1 MIDWIDVAGGVLE
14 MIEISIIIL
23 GFNQEHHFSKTRI
36 IAFLLPSITIL
47 PLINSFD
54 IPYHA
59 FVTVGMVSIFAW
71 LILKIDWIYAF
82 TDAITG
88 FVGGLLFQLLASI
101 VITLISK
108 GVAFPEELGM
118 FTALT
123 LMVLTAYLI
132 VKNVRVQEFLTEHYY
147 PNRKII
153 LWIWVTILIVSALV
167 INLWSPEQTL
177 FSNQR
182 IELLVIVGLYILL
195 NSVFIYSLFKNRKT
209 EKKLFEARE
218 YEDYLHEMMDQ
229 MRSKEHEYKNH
240 IHHIISIAESEQ
252 IEDKD
257 KEIIKY
263 GNQLIKRYD
272 GQTKKS
278 TTDNITISIFLFQAE
293 QRAEKEKVNFEYYVD
308 KPFPEYHIPEN
319 DLVEL
324 VSNAINN
331 AFEAESTLDPEQR
344 NVFISFQTGRIEV
357 MNTIIYMPDV
367 PYGVSTKGSGRGYG
381 RLNMKRIADKYGIKI
396 ETEIED
402 NVFIVSMTF
411 K

>member
-14 MIEISIIIL
+14 MIEISIIII
-23 GFNQEHHFSKTRI
+23 GFNQEHNFSKTRI
-36 IAFLLPSITIL
+36 VAFLLPSLTIL

-59 FVTVGMVSIFAW
+59 FVTVGMVAFFAW
-71 LILKIDWIYAF
+71 LILKIDWVSAV

-88 FVGGLLFQLLASI
+88 FVGGLLFQLFASI
-101 VITLISK
+101 VIALIGK
-108 GVAFPEELGM
+108 AVAFPEELGM

-123 LMVLTAYLI
+123 LMVLTAYL
-132 VKNVRVQEFLTEHYY
+132 VVRSTRVQEYLTEHYY

-167 INLWSPEQTL
+167 INLWSPEKTL

-195 NSVFIYSLFKNRKT
+195 NSVFIYSLFKGRKT
-209 EKKLFEARE
+209 ERKLFEARE
-218 YEDYLHEMMDQ
+218 YEDYLHEMMNQ

-240 IHHIISIAESEQ
+240 IHHIISIAESDQ
-252 IEDKD
+252 VKNKD
-257 KEIIKY
+257 KEIVKY
-263 GNQLIKRYD
+263 GNQLIEQYE
-272 GQTKKS
+272 GQTHNN
-278 TTDNITISIFLFQAE
+278 TTDNITISIFLYQAK
-293 QRAEKEKVNFEYYVD
+293 QRAEREKVHFEYYVD
-308 KPFPEYHIPEN
+308 KPFPEYHITEN

-331 AFEAESTLDPEQR
+331 AFEAESTLKPEQR

-367 PYGVSTKGSGRGYG
+367 PYGVSTKGNGRGYG

-402 NVFIVSMTF
+402 NAFIVSMTF